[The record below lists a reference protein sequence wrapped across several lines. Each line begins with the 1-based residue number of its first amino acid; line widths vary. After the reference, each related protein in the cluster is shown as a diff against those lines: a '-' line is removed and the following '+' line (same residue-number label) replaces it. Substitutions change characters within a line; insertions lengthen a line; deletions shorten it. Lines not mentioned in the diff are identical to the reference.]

1 MEGYFIKSRLLVVM
15 ASKNTIFIIGLLCLI
30 TIILVFYLQAAPASK
45 AMVIVEPREHK
56 YLKTVCEQF
65 DNEMDP
71 SWAMYVFHGKSAGA
85 FAKEATRGITRR
97 RLHLIALDTDNLN
110 ANQYNELFKKASFW
124 NQVHAEDILVFQ
136 TDTALCPASK
146 YKIDQFTKYDY
157 IGCATRH
164 SVKIINGEIPKDE
177 HHFYGV
183 GGLSFRKKSFMMKCI
198 KDNPNVTAKFPEDV
212 FFSNCVAE
220 SPNRPIDGY
229 ELSRFCS
236 QTAFQKRSWGAHKLS
251 RMIEG
256 GLDEFLKFCPAAKIT
271 LG

>member
-1 MEGYFIKSRLLVVM
+1 MISSYM
-15 ASKNTIFIIGLLCLI
+15 PSKNTIFIIGLLCLI

-65 DNEMDP
+65 DKEMDP
-71 SWAMYVFHGKSAGA
+71 SWAMYVFHGKSAGD
-85 FAKEATRGITRR
+85 FAKEATLGIKRR

-164 SVKIINGEIPKDE
+164 CVKIINGEIPKDE

-236 QTAFQKRSWGAHKLS
+236 QTSFQKRSWGAHKLS

-256 GLDEFLKFCPAAKIT
+256 GLDEFLKFCPAAKTT

>member
-1 MEGYFIKSRLLVVM
+1 MEECLIIIVM
-15 ASKNTIFIIGLLCLI
+15 PTKNTIFIIGLICLI
-30 TIILVFYLQAAPASK
+30 IIVSLFYLQAMPPSK

-65 DNEMDP
+65 DKEMDP
-71 SWAMYVFHGKSAGA
+71 SWVMYVFHGKNAKT
-85 FAKEATRGITRR
+85 FAEEATKGVTRR
-97 RLHLIALDTDNLN
+97 VLHLMPLDTDNLN
-110 ANQYNELFKKASFW
+110 ADQYNELFKQASFW
-124 NQVHAEDILVFQ
+124 KKVIAEDILVFQ

-220 SPNRPIDGY
+220 SPNRPKDGY

-236 QTAFQKRSWGAHKLS
+236 QTAFQKPSWGAHKLS

-256 GLDEFLKFCPAAKIT
+256 GLDEFLKFCPAAVTT

>member
-1 MEGYFIKSRLLVVM
+1 MEECLIIIVM
-15 ASKNTIFIIGLLCLI
+15 PTKNTIFIIGLICLI
-30 TIILVFYLQAAPASK
+30 IIVSLFYLQAMPPSK

-65 DNEMDP
+65 DKEMDP
-71 SWAMYVFHGKSAGA
+71 SWVMYVFHGKSTKA
-85 FAKEATRGITRR
+85 FAEEATKGVRR
-97 RLHLIALDTDNLN
+97 RVLHLIPLDTDNLN
-110 ANQYNELFKKASFW
+110 ADQYNELFKQASFW
-124 NQVHAEDILVFQ
+124 KKVIAEDILVFQ

-157 IGCATRH
+157 IGCATSH

-220 SPNRPIDGY
+220 SPNRPKDGY

-236 QTAFQKRSWGAHKLS
+236 QTAFQKPSWGAHKLS

-256 GLDEFLKFCPAAKIT
+256 GLDEFLKFCPPAVTT